1 MKSQKIKYD
10 RDTILKDLQ
19 SNVVEVTFEKVNG
32 ETRVMRCTLDPQ
44 HLPSN
49 FDPKY
54 LEEHHEKPQNKN
66 VLAVWDLQNGGWRA
80 FRVDSVS
87 YMQIIDGY

>member
-1 MKSQKIKYD
+1 MNDKKTKFD
-10 RDTILKDLQ
+10 RDTILKDLRE
-19 SNVVEVTFEKVNG
+19 NVVEVTFEKVNG

-49 FDPKY
+49 FEQKY
-54 LEEHHEKPQNKN
+54 LDEHHAKPQNQN
-66 VLAVWDLQNGGWRA
+66 VLAVWDVQASGWRA

-87 YMQIIDGY
+87 YMQTVDY